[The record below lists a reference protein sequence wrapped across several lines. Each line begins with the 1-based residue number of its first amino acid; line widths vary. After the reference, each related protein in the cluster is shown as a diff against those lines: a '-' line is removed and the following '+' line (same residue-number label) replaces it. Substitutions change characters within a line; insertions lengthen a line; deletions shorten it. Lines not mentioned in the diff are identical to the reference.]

1 MNLLEWFAVCG
12 VHATKEA
19 TSFRSAYKLKS
30 ISLSLFPF
38 LLSFSMDSDF
48 WTSRLAA
55 AKRQLNLQQNHS
67 YNHQTSQLV
76 DRLSIDDFEVEEEV
90 RPDFPCPYCYE
101 DFDIASLCSHLE
113 EEHSC
118 ESRVTVG
125 VASMADKTREW
136 HLWRTRRGRSKMAWE
151 VIRLRDGI
159 TSAYRGMILDRKVW
173 RSRIRVESYLVVSLT
188 CWINIYL
195 FRMPSIAVCCK
206 SFPVILSNPGE
217 VSLTLKHVQRRRRL
231 RKVAIP
237 SSQAL
242 SLLGRDLRE
251 AHLQV
256 LLGGSGY
263 RSSTATSTTAAAA
276 NDPFLS
282 SLVLNY
288 PTFEAEEISKSVLSS
303 VEDSTTKSVTSQH
316 IWKLSFDPSLSAEER
331 EKRIRQATG
340 RAVFVQDLFASSL
353 LAD

>member
-1 MNLLEWFAVCG
+1 
-12 VHATKEA
+12 
-19 TSFRSAYKLKS
+19 
-30 ISLSLFPF
+30 
-38 LLSFSMDSDF
+38 MDSDF

-67 YNHQTSQLV
+67 YNHQTSQL

-118 ESRVTVG
+118 ESRVTVCPICSHKVSRDMLSHITVQHG
-125 VASMADKTREW
+125 
-136 HLWRTRRGRSKMAWE
+136 HL
-151 VIRLRDGI
+151 LR
-159 TSAYRGMILDRKVW
+159 
-173 RSRIRVESYLVVSLT
+173 
-188 CWINIYL
+188 
-195 FRMPSIAVCCK
+195 
-206 SFPVILSNPGE
+206 
-217 VSLTLKHVQRRRRL
+217 VQRRRRL

-303 VEDSTTKSVTSQH
+303 VEDSTTKNVTSQH

>member
-1 MNLLEWFAVCG
+1 
-12 VHATKEA
+12 
-19 TSFRSAYKLKS
+19 
-30 ISLSLFPF
+30 
-38 LLSFSMDSDF
+38 MDSDF

-67 YNHQTSQLV
+67 YNHQTSQL

-118 ESRVTVG
+118 ESRITVCPICSHKVSRDMLSHITVQHG
-125 VASMADKTREW
+125 
-136 HLWRTRRGRSKMAWE
+136 HL
-151 VIRLRDGI
+151 LR
-159 TSAYRGMILDRKVW
+159 
-173 RSRIRVESYLVVSLT
+173 
-188 CWINIYL
+188 
-195 FRMPSIAVCCK
+195 
-206 SFPVILSNPGE
+206 
-217 VSLTLKHVQRRRRL
+217 VQRRRRL

>member
-1 MNLLEWFAVCG
+1 
-12 VHATKEA
+12 
-19 TSFRSAYKLKS
+19 
-30 ISLSLFPF
+30 
-38 LLSFSMDSDF
+38 MDSDF

-67 YNHQTSQLV
+67 YNHQTSQL

-118 ESRVTVG
+118 ESRVTY
-125 VASMADKTREW
+125 AA
-136 HLWRTRRGRSKMAWE
+136 
-151 VIRLRDGI
+151 
-159 TSAYRGMILDRKVW
+159 
-173 RSRIRVESYLVVSLT
+173 
-188 CWINIYL
+188 N
-195 FRMPSIAVCCK
+195 
-206 SFPVILSNPGE
+206 SFPVIISYPGE